1 MQFVDENY
9 FRTASKAVVVSH
21 FLNETGAHVLL
32 DRRIMRIVD
41 GERGGGRN
49 DRISALGGET
59 WRGGWRRRGRY
70 GGGNGGRSGQLLKLA
85 NRVVNT
91 LKVSEKL
98 GVLDLHGSLHVSDR
112 FTIHDHLFFNKKQQQ
127 KLRYLK

>member
-1 MQFVDENY
+1 MMQQLNEKKSKKISVDVKRLTARTLQFVDEND

-59 WRGGWRRRGRY
+59 W
-70 GGGNGGRSGQLLKLA
+70 
-85 NRVVNT
+85 
-91 LKVSEKL
+91 
-98 GVLDLHGSLHVSDR
+98 
-112 FTIHDHLFFNKKQQQ
+112 
-127 KLRYLK
+127 